1 MGRSKCVRCLGP
13 RHVCR
18 AEQGQSCWLR
28 GNYGN
33 LRLLSLHNTPFSVL
47 SLSAQTTCGGRD
59 VLILDLQAPF
69 PLPPSFCS
77 PLGSLSHFILS
88 WSPRSPLFVC
98 GLLCGWTL
106 VLSPFGSA
114 AGKGCEVQT
123 PKAEMEE
130 ETPPTTAP
138 SPAVVVV

>member
-1 MGRSKCVRCLGP
+1 MQLPGAKACLRVGTRPVLLTQRQLWKSETAFSTQHTILCTFPECADNLWRERCLNSGSSRTFP
-13 RHVCR
+13 
-18 AEQGQSCWLR
+18 S
-28 GNYGN
+28 
-33 LRLLSLHNTPFSVL
+33 
-47 SLSAQTTCGGRD
+47 SAFF
-59 VLILDLQAPF
+59 LQ
-69 PLPPSFCS
+69 

-88 WSPRSPLFVC
+88 WSPRPPLFVC
-98 GLLCGWTL
+98 GLLRGWTP

-123 PKAEMEE
+123 PEAEMEE